1 MWPGL
6 HDIHDSRLW
15 IGIPALPAYDT
26 ENNVSVV
33 HHDADILIR
42 PAAALDILQT
52 FPERTGRDILMQHL
66 FDPWFLCLCALGFPT
81 DSQPIGFPGCVSI
94 DFLEAHSFEPPGSPG
109 AEIAL
114 EILAVHDHCLVL
126 SKGSRGFRIHDFKRN
141 IDRLRQ
147 VLLLVGRRR

>member
-1 MWPGL
+1 
-6 HDIHDSRLW
+6 
-15 IGIPALPAYDT
+15 
-26 ENNVSVV
+26 
-33 HHDADILIR
+33 
-42 PAAALDILQT
+42 
-52 FPERTGRDILMQHL
+52 MQHL

-126 SKGSRGFRIHDFKRN
+126 SKGSRCFRIHDFKRN

-147 VLLLVGRRR
+147 VLLLVGRRRENLDELGPTLCDQCFQVFATNFDRHGKLLSNLRRENFAVVVGGTRHRGP